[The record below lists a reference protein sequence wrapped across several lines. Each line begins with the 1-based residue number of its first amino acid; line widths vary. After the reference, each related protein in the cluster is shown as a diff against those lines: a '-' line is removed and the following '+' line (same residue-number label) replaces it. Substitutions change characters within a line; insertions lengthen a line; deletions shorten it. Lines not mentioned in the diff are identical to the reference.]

1 LAIDRECA
9 NKRVVLAERH
19 YEAGA
24 RATEIDHG
32 AVSGVGAAPIC
43 LVVFHVDELHKPF
56 AAQHPLL
63 TSARTGFK
71 GRCRHIFNITSGQ
84 PPLRGNVELA
94 AVIGQQVAE
103 GGIA

>member
-1 LAIDRECA
+1 MAIDRKCA
-9 NKRVVLAERH
+9 NKHVVLAERH

-43 LVVFHVDELHKPF
+43 LVVLHVDELHEPF
-56 AAQHPLL
+56 APQHPLL

-71 GRCRHIFNITSGQ
+71 GRCRQIFNITSGQ
-84 PPLRGNVELA
+84 PPLRGNVELV
-94 AVIGQQVAE
+94 AVEGHKRAE